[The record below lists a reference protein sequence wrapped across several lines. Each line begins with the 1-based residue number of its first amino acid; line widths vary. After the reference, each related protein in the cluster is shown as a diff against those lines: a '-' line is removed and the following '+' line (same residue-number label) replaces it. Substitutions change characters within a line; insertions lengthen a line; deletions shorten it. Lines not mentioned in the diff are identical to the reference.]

1 MLYETA
7 ICSPPDTGSR
17 NYFNNNG
24 STEEPFATLSGDIAV
39 ERALQTGRNREMSS
53 SSQIRALAY

>member
-1 MLYETA
+1 MLTETA

-24 STEEPFATLSGDIAV
+24 STEEPFATLSGVAV
-39 ERALQTGRNREMSS
+39 ERALQTGRNPEMSS
-53 SSQIRALAY
+53 SSQIRAPAY